1 MYKRIP
7 FTLDADLAASDTLD
21 LGFIDKITISDAGH
35 RAFAN
40 GTRFDSPTDFTIES
54 DPDTS
59 VGTLT
64 WLSGTTLPAGT
75 VLIIGVAMMDTI
87 AFGLDGGGGGG
98 GGGDVNLNEI
108 DGTPVATD
116 AGNSDTGTQRVV
128 IATNQTA
135 IATSSTTIGAGSDAV
150 GANTLVGQAKKQ
162 NQTLGGVS
170 DTNWSGTGDGSINA
184 KMGTVAS
191 ALLDNTPAQ
200 VFREPCSYLDIAES
214 QSNIAVG
221 NVGDLLVS
229 LLIIPENKNP
239 GAVSIGDGATATRTI
254 FGGGTDSVSTLIPW
268 PVDMQEVAAAT
279 QHRVTTGADVSV
291 RAFFRAR

>member
-1 MYKRIP
+1 MFKRQPIY
-7 FTLDADLAASDTLD
+7 LQADLETNDTLT
-21 LGFIDKITISDAGH
+21 LGILDKVTIRDSGH
-35 RAFAN
+35 RLFAN
-40 GTRFDSPTDFTIES
+40 GVRYNANTDFTIAVNATTGEA
-54 DPDTS
+54 
-59 VGTLT
+59 TLT
-64 WLSGTTLPAGT
+64 WLHATTLTATLTILLG
-75 VLIIGVAMMDTI
+75 I
-87 AFGLDGGGGGG
+87 AFIDSITSSDGSGGG

-108 DGTPVATD
+108 DGTSVATG